1 MTVSELKDRLSLTE
15 FCLADPDRPVT
26 GGYAGDLL
34 SWVMGRAEADC
45 AWLTI
50 MSNANVCAVAVL
62 ADTACVILTEGV
74 SPDEALLTRCQAQG
88 VNLLGTD
95 ASTFDTAASL
105 KQLL

>member
-1 MTVSELKDRLSLTE
+1 MTVQQLKEQLSLQE
-15 FCLADPDRPVT
+15 FCLPAPQREIT

-62 ADTACVILTEGV
+62 TDVSCVILTEGV
-74 SPDEALLTRCQAQG
+74 TPDGELLTRCSGQG
-88 VNLLGTD
+88 VNLLGTTG
-95 ASTFDTAASL
+95 STFDTAAAL